1 MIDNL
6 FLSVGAMK
14 AGTTWLYEQLK
25 DHPDIYFTPEKEIH
39 YFANKVGIEK
49 QLNHRN
55 RILKLKEI
63 MSKCA
68 KGNPKFIAEN
78 IDEIAWYANYA
89 HPKEITNEWYET
101 LFLQNKEK
109 QFCADF
115 SNLYCQMD
123 SDGWENVHKLAKNV
137 KVIYTLRDPLSRL
150 WSHYKFHMKWVNRED
165 EAIDVGFE
173 HFKEL
178 LNKPWFW
185 VNAEYAKNFNKLKKC
200 LPEKNLKLLYFED
213 FRESPN
219 EELRKV
225 QDFIGVERAPVAEE
239 NFDKKVNATKSF
251 QFPDKWGDLMRDKL
265 YPLCKEMKECGIW
278 HPKWNNL

>member
-68 KGNPKFIAEN
+68 KGNPRFIAEN

-101 LFLQNKEK
+101 LFLQNKSK
-109 QFCADF
+109 KFNSDF
-115 SNLYCQMD
+115 SNLYCQMGPE
-123 SDGWENVHKLAKNV
+123 GWENVHKVAKNV

-185 VNAEYAKNFNKLKKC
+185 INAEYAKNYWLLKEC
-200 LPEKNLKLLYFED
+200 LPEENLKLLYFED
-213 FRESPN
+213 FRQKPN
-219 EELRKV
+219 IELAKV
-225 QDFIGVERAPVAEE
+225 QEFIGVKKVPTPEQGL
-239 NFDKKVNATKSF
+239 DKKVNATKSF
-251 QFPDKWGDLMRDKL
+251 DLPKEWEKL
-265 YPLCKEMKECGIW
+265 MKEKLSPLCDEMKNVGIW
-278 HPKWNNL
+278 HPDWIDL